1 MISLGAVSTSQQIA
15 IAVGGVIVGAVGT
28 GLIQVL
34 MGLWELRIGA
44 RVAARLVLGN
54 AYVTEKIFELLQEY
68 KSWSGYDFSPS
79 IQTWAEHRK
88 DFAAAVSMA
97 DWADV
102 DAFYDNLA
110 RTAAMDRPAG
120 MPATN
125 SDLDLAKQ
133 MVAYAEAARK
143 VAIEH
148 VPKGFKI
155 WLPSWLPG
163 WICKLISKRQREI
176 AKVMKRLRGQE
187 KSKLEGAID
196 GDA

>member
-1 MISLGAVSTSQQIA
+1 VSVPLGAATTGQQIA
-15 IAVGGVIVGAVGT
+15 IAVGGVIVGAIGA

-34 MGLWELRIGA
+34 MRLWELRIGA

-54 AYVTEKIFELLQEY
+54 AYVAEKIFELLQER
-68 KSWSGYDFSPS
+68 KSWSGFDFSAS

-120 MPATN
+120 LLATP
-125 SDLDLAKQ
+125 SDLDVAKQ
-133 MVAYAEAARK
+133 MVAYAEAAHM

-155 WLPSWLPG
+155 WLPPWTPD
-163 WICKLISKRQREI
+163 WIFKLVSKRQREI
-176 AKVMKRLRGQE
+176 AKTMKRLAEQE
-187 KSKLEGAID
+187 KLKLK
-196 GDA
+196 